1 MCLAKVNSLAKGSSG
16 SDPLSEL
23 FVRHASEVE
32 DNPAEGDRSIKRR
45 PVKRP
50 SDISDL
56 TQCSILVS

>member
-32 DNPAEGDRSIKRR
+32 DNPAEGDRTSRRR

-50 SDISDL
+50 SDIFDL
-56 TQCSILVS
+56 TQCSRLVS